1 MMDICMYEYVINIS
15 RFSGVEGTHHSVTV
29 YVGWGN
35 GWTLAVMYSM
45 GR

>member
-1 MMDICMYEYVINIS
+1 MHEYVIKIS

-35 GWTLAVMYSM
+35 G
-45 GR
+45 